1 MFQFVT
7 EVAVMFGV
15 WSGIAGD

>member
-7 EVAVMFGV
+7 EVAVMFGM